1 MSKSLSSLVACAF
14 AFALFCVAAPSFAQ
28 TARPYDLAQ
37 LSPEVRA
44 AVEQAREA
52 QRLALM
58 AAARAEGNVAGHTR
72 FTGTGGD
79 NYAGQCAPC
88 TEGDAQRHGVGVLSW
103 TDGELYAG
111 QHVADGEIGGRK
123 HGYGVYIITAGGVYE
138 GEFNADRRNGYGV
151 MWDGQGRIAYQGR
164 WANDNRAQ

>member
-1 MSKSLSSLVACAF
+1 MSKLFSAILGALAVALLCIAP
-14 AFALFCVAAPSFAQ
+14 PSFAQ

-37 LSPEVRA
+37 LRPEVRA

-52 QRLALM
+52 QRLAQM
-58 AAARAEGNVAGHTR
+58 AAARAEGNTGGHTR
-72 FTGTGGD
+72 FAGTAGD

-88 TEGDAQRHGVGVLSW
+88 TQGGAMRHGVGVLSW

-111 QHVADGEIGGRK
+111 EHVAADNGGMK

-138 GEFNADRRNGYGV
+138 GEFRRDRRSGYGV
-151 MWDGQGRIAYQGR
+151 MWDTRGQVQYQGQWR
-164 WANDNRAQ
+164 DDNRAE

>member
-1 MSKSLSSLVACAF
+1 MSKSLSSLFACAF
-14 AFALFCVAAPSFAQ
+14 AFAFLCVATPSFAQ
-28 TARPYDLAQ
+28 STRPYDLSQ
-37 LSPEVRA
+37 LNPEVRA

-58 AAARAEGNVAGHTR
+58 AAARAEGNVSGHTR

-88 TEGDAQRHGVGVLSW
+88 TEGESQRHGVGVLSW

-111 QHVADGEIGGRK
+111 QHLAGGPGGMK
-123 HGYGVYIITAGGVYE
+123 HGYGVYIITTGGVYE
-138 GEFNADRRNGYGV
+138 GQFNADRRDGYGV
-151 MWDGQGRIAYQGR
+151 MWDTEGRVAYQGR
-164 WANDNRAQ
+164 WTNDNRAQ